1 MAHPYLVIQVIW
13 NGIMNICSPHAS
25 SGAGSAPELLWA
37 AARGALSRQTSAVG
51 SGPGSVLAS
60 ENQEFPLG
68 GKWKNRAGISSMQI
82 KDHINKM

>member
-13 NGIMNICSPHAS
+13 NGTLNICSPHAS

-37 AARGALSRQTSAVG
+37 AAIGALSRQTSAVG
-51 SGPGSVLAS
+51 SGPGRAPAS
-60 ENQEFPLG
+60 ENQEFPLR
-68 GKWKNRAGISSMQI
+68 GKWKNMAGISNMQI